1 VFLKALTRGPSR
13 TWKKRKIVILMQ
25 RARGWVYVHE
35 QYPQG
40 SCHDRGPRVVSN
52 EGNVAGLEEKKE
64 RVGRR
69 EGRGVPENDRRTYT
83 KESASVK
90 DGKKQ

>member
-1 VFLKALTRGPSR
+1 MYMSSTHRGLV
-13 TWKKRKIVILMQ
+13 TIEG
-25 RARGWVYVHE
+25 RGY
-35 QYPQG
+35 
-40 SCHDRGPRVVSN
+40 
-52 EGNVAGLEEKKE
+52 EGKEE
-64 RVGRR
+64 RVRRR